1 MNPARAPLFLTLFVC
16 LLADARVYG
25 DLPGGDPTPAFF
37 EQYCMRCHDAQKTKG
52 GLRLDQLGRDF
63 SELPTAERWDE
74 ILLRMNAGE
83 MPPEEE
89 KQPAAALRASVAEWI
104 HKRLDEGRALRQA
117 KRARVNLLRLS
128 REEYALTLRDL
139 LGVQYDID
147 APGGLNED
155 PKWRGFNRL
164 AALLTLSPSHVER
177 YYEAAQ
183 KSVADAFPDKPPQKR
198 NGRVDAVTPRAKEL
212 LEKQGINAP
221 PRQLLLPGKLFGMV
235 DVRDPGVYRVSVRL
249 SALPTARGRVP
260 HMALWDDV
268 LKRGL
273 DGVDVDIPE
282 DHPETVTFTTRLPRG
297 RFSVLNQAPGTF
309 EALTLALTTQQTPFT
324 HSADRRFVLPGSY
337 QLFDVR
343 GRALVPL
350 LVIDSLE
357 WEGPL
362 SEDEVVAAR
371 AGFLPKDESSPAVQ
385 AALEAFL
392 ERCWRRPVSREE
404 VAEHEAIVRKERA
417 AGESFRNAYL
427 AALTGALASKN
438 FYYLQEGTPDKDRD
452 RLTGWELIS
461 RLSYFLWSS
470 MPDDALFAL
479 ARSGRILEP
488 AVLREQ
494 VHRMLADPKAA
505 AFEEHFPKQWL
516 QLHRVGSFP
525 PDPELY
531 PDHDRWLE
539 QSMVEESRRFFGEV
553 LRENLSIREFLKSDW
568 TLLNARLALHY
579 GLPVP
584 KGGGFHKVQLAPD
597 THRGGLLTQAS
608 FLSLT
613 SDGIRH
619 RPVHR
624 GALVLESVFGRTP
637 PPPPPNVEPLEP
649 TPADSPKATVRM
661 QLAAHAGNAVC
672 ASCHSRIDPLGFAFD
687 NFDAVGRWRDREVV
701 GSGIGD
707 NPVVDASGRLPGGAT
722 FDGPDAFKAL
732 LVAEADRFAEAFAGQ
747 LATFALRRVTTLDDH
762 TELAAVAG
770 RARPGGY
777 RLRDLVVELVCS
789 ELFGRR

>member
-1 MNPARAPLFLTLFVC
+1 MTAARTPLLLILIFRLLTPPDIHA
-16 LLADARVYG
+16 ADA
-25 DLPGGDPTPAFF
+25 DPTPVFF
-37 EQYCMRCHDAQKTKG
+37 EQYCTRCHDAQKTKG

-63 SELPTAERWDE
+63 SELQTAERWDE

-104 HKRLDEGRALRQA
+104 HARLGEGKALREA
-117 KRARVNLLRLS
+117 GRARVNLLRLS
-128 REEYALTLRDL
+128 REEYALSLRDL

-164 AALLTLSPSHVER
+164 APLLTLSPSHLER

-183 KSVADAFPDKPPQKR
+183 KSVADAFPDKPAQKR
-198 NGRVDAVTPRAKEL
+198 SGRTDAATPRAKEL
-212 LEKQGINAP
+212 LDKRGIEAP
-221 PRQLLLPGKLFGMV
+221 PRQLLLPGKTFGMV
-235 DVRDPGVYRVSVRL
+235 DVRDPGLYRVSVRL
-249 SALPTARGRVP
+249 SALPTKRGRVP
-260 HMALWDDV
+260 HMALWEDT
-268 LKRGL
+268 LKRSM
-273 DGVDVDIPE
+273 DGMDVDIPE
-282 DHPETVTFTTRLPRG
+282 DHPTTVTFTTRLPRG
-297 RFSVLNQAPGTF
+297 RFTLLNQAPGTF
-309 EALTLALTTQQTPFT
+309 EALTLALTTQQDPFT
-324 HSADRRFVLPGSY
+324 HSTDRRFVLPGSY
-337 QLFDVR
+337 QLFDAA

-350 LVIDSLE
+350 LLVDSLE

-362 SEDEVVAAR
+362 PEETVTGAR
-371 AGFLPKDESSPAVQ
+371 EAFFPKDESPQSVG

-404 VAEHEAIVRKERA
+404 LAVHEAIVHKERA

-438 FYYLQEGTPDKDRD
+438 FYYLQEGSADQNRD
-452 RLTGWELIS
+452 RLSSWEFIS

-470 MPDDALFAL
+470 MPDEKLFEL
-479 ARSGRILEP
+479 ARNGRILEP
-488 AVLREQ
+488 AVMREQ
-494 VHRMLADPKAA
+494 VQRMLADPKAA

-516 QLHRVGSFP
+516 QLYRVGSFP
-525 PDPELY
+525 PDAELY

-539 QSMVEESRRFFGEV
+539 QSMVEESRRFFREV
-553 LRENLSIREFLKSDW
+553 LRENLSIQEFLNSDW
-568 TLLNARLALHY
+568 TVLNPRLALHY
-579 GLPVP
+579 GLPIP
-584 KGGGFHKVQLAPD
+584 KGGGFQKVRLAPES
-597 THRGGLLTQAS
+597 HRGGLLTQAS
-608 FLSLT
+608 LLSLT

-624 GALVLESVFGRTP
+624 GALVLETVFGRTP

-672 ASCHSRIDPLGFAFD
+672 ASCHNRIDPLGFAFD

-701 GSGIGD
+701 GSGTGD
-707 NPVVDASGRLPGGAT
+707 NLRVDASGRLPSGAA
-722 FDGPDAFKAL
+722 FDGPDAFKRL
-732 LVAEADRFAEAFAGQ
+732 LATEAERFAEAFTGQ
-747 LATFALRRVTTLDDH
+747 MATFGLRRVTTLDDH
-762 TELAAVAG
+762 AELAAVAA

-789 ELFGRR
+789 DLFGRR